1 LGQII
6 SNTGEEEMAKV
17 NIGEQAYVLPMAT
30 TILGSRLE
38 DRPNFMALGW
48 LSRVNFKPPMLGV
61 AVSQGHASHR
71 AIVETWEFSVNFP
84 TVEMVEITDYVGL
97 VSGKRVDKSNLFN
110 LFYGELKNAPM
121 ISECP
126 LTMEC
131 KLVKTVELPSNSFFI
146 GEIVGAYSE
155 ERFLTNGVPDIKKIN
170 PFLLTM
176 PDNGYWSVGE
186 LIGRAW
192 SDGKSMRKR
201 LKERTAEGDFH

>member
-1 LGQII
+1 
-6 SNTGEEEMAKV
+6 MAKV

-30 TILGSRLE
+30 TILGSHLE
-38 DRPNFMALGW
+38 DRANFMALGW
-48 LSRVNFKPPMLGV
+48 LTRVNFKPPMLGV
-61 AVSQGHASHR
+61 AVNQGHASHG
-71 AIVETWEFSVNFP
+71 AIVETGEFSVNFP
-84 TVEMVEITDYVGL
+84 TVEMVKITDYLGL
-97 VSGKRVDKSNLFN
+97 VSGKRIDKSKFFN
-110 LFYGELKNAPM
+110 IFYGKLKKAPM

-126 LTMEC
+126 LTIEC
-131 KLVKTVELPSNSFFI
+131 KLVKTVELPTNSFFI

-155 ERFLTNGVPDIKKIN
+155 ERFLTDGVPDIKKIN

-201 LKERTAEGDFH
+201 KGQEEHARGHG

>member
-1 LGQII
+1 
-6 SNTGEEEMAKV
+6 MAKV
-17 NIGEQAYVLPMAT
+17 NIGEQTYVLPMAT
-30 TILGSRLE
+30 TILGSRLK

-48 LSRVNFKPPMLGV
+48 LTRVNSKPPMLGV

-71 AIVETWEFSVNFP
+71 AIAETGEFSVNFP
-84 TVEMVEITDYVGL
+84 TVAMVEITDYVGL
-97 VSGKRVDKSNLFN
+97 VSGKRVDKSELFN
-110 LFYGELKNAPM
+110 LFYGELSNAPM

-126 LTMEC
+126 LAMEC
-131 KLVKTVELPSNSFFI
+131 KLVKTVELPTNSFFI

-155 ERFLTNGVPDIKKIN
+155 EQFLTEGVPDIKKIN

-192 SDGKSMRKR
+192 SDGESMRKR
-201 LKERTAEGDFH
+201 IKRTDTGP